1 MKKFFSVLIL
11 ASGIMVAPLTSSST
25 QAQSGCYLEGTGGQ
39 HIDLGHLC
47 GAGSSTPS
55 VGVSGVYQIPII
67 RRVSGIPTV
76 MVVFN
81 GKQRF
86 EMLFDTGASGVTI
99 TESMAKAIGVRKE
112 TQDVAQTAGGPVAY
126 HLGRVFSLQAGN
138 LTRKNLVVGIVS
150 QMEGQDQGLLG
161 QNFFGDYDVMIKEKV
176 IELHP
181 RR

>member
-1 MKKFFSVLIL
+1 MRKVFSFLIIV
-11 ASGIMVAPLTSSST
+11 SGMIVAPLQYKT
-25 QAQSGCYLEGTGGQ
+25 QAQSECYLEGTGGQ
-39 HIDLGHLC
+39 HLDLGHLC
-47 GAGSSTPS
+47 GGSLSNPS
-55 VGVSGVYQIPII
+55 SGVSGVYKIPVV

-112 TQDVAQTAGGPVAY
+112 AQDIAQTAGGPVAY
-126 HLGRVFSLQAGN
+126 HLGRVVSLQAGN
-138 LTRKNLVVGIVS
+138 LMRKNMVVGIVS

-161 QNFFGDYDVMIKEKV
+161 QNFFGDYDVMIKEKE